1 MLLYLTNSPF
11 EIIVLHVSFP
21 HFIISTWFRF
31 ANASQNSTMS
41 SQTSMPQR
49 RFSSVVNYISLFG
62 CQLVCTAEQAGK
74 KKEKTTITYCRMDDH
89 DFPLKMRLLVR
100 PTVMCVY
107 LIEKHCLNW
116 KTNKQNDNALTV
128 SISFLKGKKN
138 SNMHQCL
145 VGLIK
150 IRHNSEGTFK
160 PNSLTLIA
168 I

>member
-1 MLLYLTNSPF
+1 
-11 EIIVLHVSFP
+11 
-21 HFIISTWFRF
+21 
-31 ANASQNSTMS
+31 
-41 SQTSMPQR
+41 
-49 RFSSVVNYISLFG
+49 
-62 CQLVCTAEQAGK
+62 
-74 KKEKTTITYCRMDDH
+74 MDDH

-116 KTNKQNDNALTV
+116 KTNKQNDNADYIDL
-128 SISFLKGKKN
+128 FFKGKKN
-138 SNMHQCL
+138 TNIHQCL
-145 VGLIK
+145 LSLIK